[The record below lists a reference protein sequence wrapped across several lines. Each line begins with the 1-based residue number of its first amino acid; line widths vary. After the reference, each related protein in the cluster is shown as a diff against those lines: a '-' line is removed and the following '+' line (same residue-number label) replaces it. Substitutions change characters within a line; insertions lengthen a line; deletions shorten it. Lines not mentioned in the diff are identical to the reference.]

1 MLSVVTP
8 MAIGL
13 LDNVLGFRS
22 GDARRRCESLASSGP
37 TGKSV

>member
-1 MLSVVTP
+1 

-13 LDNVLGFRS
+13 LDDALGFS
-22 GDARRRCESLASSGP
+22 LGDSRRRREILASSGP

>member
-1 MLSVVTP
+1 

-13 LDNVLGFRS
+13 LDDALGVLA
-22 GDARRRCESLASSGP
+22 GDSHRRREVLASSGP